1 MKNISPDQK
10 KDAEAQWRKANPGL
24 EPTTADI
31 TGQVYQTLYNR
42 AMLDSGMGTGGAVQQ
57 GISAATAAIQGLAGG
72 SVAQALSGAAAPYL
86 AEQIHKLTTTKGP
99 DGKDVVNVQA
109 NLIAHAVVGA
119 VTAYASG
126 NAALA
131 GASGAAMGEYIAQQM
146 YPGVKREDLSEEQ
159 RQTISALGTLAAG
172 LAGGIAG
179 DSAGSAVAGAQA
191 GRNAVENNALHA
203 EDEKQR
209 QDAKWSLPYLEGEKK
224 QQAEQLISDLNAKDK
239 AFDAALDLACKGLSS
254 AACQGMRQELA
265 VMGKSY
271 SEQLDGQYIG
281 NLGSVYKEG
290 KGQVDALMW
299 QYATA
304 DAKADRDANVS
315 RIAENWGV
323 SKETADGLYTAMA
336 GVHTT
341 AAIGG
346 AVYGM
351 KGSSSA
357 GKVETANSKTINNEI
372 LDNPR
377 VGTGEKGKG
386 SGNKIDPQPN
396 KVVTDI
402 NGKEISIYSNDKKP
416 FATQEFSAVPKAHG
430 FNDIV
435 DNYAGYATKTNL
447 NNGATLYQLEGSLNG
462 VAGRFEWI
470 VDPKLGGVSHRMFVS
485 DGKINGVPSKP

>member
-72 SVAQALSGAAAPYL
+72 DLKAALAGGSAPYL
-86 AEQIHKLTTTKGP
+86 AELIKQKAP
-99 DGKDVVNVQA
+99 DEA
-109 NLIAHAVVGA
+109 SRIMAHATVAGVVA
-119 VTAYASG
+119 AAQG
-126 NAALA
+126 NSAAA
-131 GASGAAMGEYIAQQM
+131 GAAGAATTAAMGEAIKNALYGDAPVSQMSEQQ
-146 YPGVKREDLSEEQ
+146 K
-159 RQTISALGTLAAG
+159 QTLVALGTVAAG
-172 LAGGIAG
+172 LAGGITG

-191 GRNAVENNALHA
+191 GKNAVENNALHA

-239 AFDAALDLACKGLSS
+239 AFNAALDLACKGLSS

-304 DAKADRDANVS
+304 DAKADRDANIS

-346 AVYGM
+346 AIYGM